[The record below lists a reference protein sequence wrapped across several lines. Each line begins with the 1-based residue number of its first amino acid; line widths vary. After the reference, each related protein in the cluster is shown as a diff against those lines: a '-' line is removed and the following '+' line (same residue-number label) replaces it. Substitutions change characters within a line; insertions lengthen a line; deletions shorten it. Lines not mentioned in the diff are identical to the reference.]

1 MPLMPGDAAAQT
13 AGRIWSIIAAAA
25 VTGFVLFLIVMGIWA
40 LIARPRVQTITVV
53 RKRQTANVRNATTHY
68 TIDCTYPASDQ
79 IHTLDCTGT
88 LFQQLK
94 KGRTYTVTV
103 RRFTILAVGRKH

>member
-1 MPLMPGDAAAQT
+1 MPLMLGDAAAQT
-13 AGRIWSIIAAAA
+13 AGRIWTIAAVIA
-25 VTGFVLFLIVMGIWA
+25 VVGFVLFLIAMGIWA

-53 RKRQTANVRNATTHY
+53 HKRQTANVRNATTHY
-68 TIDCTYPASDQ
+68 TVDCTYPESDQ
-79 IHTLDCTGT
+79 IHTLDCTGA